1 MGLGKALHSAFYTL
15 SEENPWQE
23 EKGVP
28 GEGAARVCGT
38 FQHADTLVADEAP
51 PLLVQ
56 RHLLAARPRRVPGV
70 VPATLP
76 GREARPSQAGHVVQ
90 PLRERDGVQLHL
102 LPHRPRLHH
111 LRQHLGRRPAH
122 GPRRAGKRRAV
133 AGPPPAGDDAVGE
146 TPRRH
151 RRHPRPPQCHRPRR
165 HRRHPPAPPAAAS
178 APARRHLGEGSPP
191 TVTPV
196 SDGGGGQWRAG
207 APRGKGGSANCLAG
221 EGRPWV
227 GDWGAGRGEAPPRLW
242 SGGALERPSLGG
254 SRRSPHSCPGAGAAL
269 PRAGLAEPPG
279 AHSKC
284 SKLRKSAQP
293 RARASRTHSWSRR
306 VAPRS

>member
-1 MGLGKALHSAFYTL
+1 M
-15 SEENPWQE
+15 
-23 EKGVP
+23 
-28 GEGAARVCGT
+28 CGT
-38 FQHADTLVADEAP
+38 FQHADTLVADVAAA
-51 PLLVQ
+51 LLVQ

-70 VPATLP
+70 VPAPLP
-76 GREARPSQAGHVVQ
+76 GREARPGQAGHVVQ

-151 RRHPRPPQCHRPRR
+151 RRHPRPPQRHRPRR
-165 HRRHPPAPPAAAS
+165 HRRHPSAPPAAVS
-178 APARRHLGEGSPP
+178 APARRHLGEGSPS

-221 EGRPWV
+221 ESTRWV

-242 SGGALERPSLGG
+242 SGGHLRDRPWAGAGGASTRVPGLG
-254 SRRSPHSCPGAGAAL
+254 PLCPGPAWPSPG
-269 PRAGLAEPPG
+269 RA
-279 AHSKC
+279 
-284 SKLRKSAQP
+284 Q
-293 RARASRTHSWSRR
+293 
-306 VAPRS
+306 